1 MTSSILWHVTEVG
14 VTSCYCWFLSC
25 AGSLFRLV
33 GQPWCQL
40 VSRTLLSR
48 CSLVRLLCCHGVRW
62 SDLNYFRYSCSM
74 ASVGQTV
81 LFAMFDSRLSVNL
94 LLVSLQLRVNI
105 LFRGLTKP
113 AVNLCPDN
121 VIIAPIISVL
131 VFVKPRNPTPWLV
144 FVSLYS
150 LLTPSCN
157 SGNYSPFWWLADHS
171 FSPRFQTSISHRS
184 YIFLFSCFLSFFDPY
199 M

>member
-1 MTSSILWHVTEVG
+1 
-14 VTSCYCWFLSC
+14 
-25 AGSLFRLV
+25 
-33 GQPWCQL
+33 
-40 VSRTLLSR
+40 
-48 CSLVRLLCCHGVRW
+48 
-62 SDLNYFRYSCSM
+62 M

-157 SGNYSPFWWLADHS
+157 SGNYSPFW
-171 FSPRFQTSISHRS
+171 
-184 YIFLFSCFLSFFDPY
+184 
-199 M
+199 